1 MFQNKPLL
9 PFEEWNI
16 DFSKLK
22 VGASVGS
29 GTSGVV
35 CRGVWNKTEV
45 AIKIFLGQQLTAEN
59 MKVFCNEI
67 SILRYVSFNFFCAF
81 ATYLL
86 TFLPVFSSVQPSSTS
101 QW

>member
-29 GTSGVV
+29 GKNKNRFYIKTCGVFS
-35 CRGVWNKTEV
+35 N
-45 AIKIFLGQQLTAEN
+45 
-59 MKVFCNEI
+59 
-67 SILRYVSFNFFCAF
+67 SI
-81 ATYLL
+81 YLL
-86 TFLPVFSSVQPSSTS
+86 C
-101 QW
+101 